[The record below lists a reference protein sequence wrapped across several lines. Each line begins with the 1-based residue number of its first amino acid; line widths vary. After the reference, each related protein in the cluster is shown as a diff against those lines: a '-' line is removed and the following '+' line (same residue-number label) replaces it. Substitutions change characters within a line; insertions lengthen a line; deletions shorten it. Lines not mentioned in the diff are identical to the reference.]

1 MGKRET
7 VTVVH
12 KRNMQLK
19 HSDALKASR
28 KLFMFIDFFDH
39 LDFGQPCEYAVDFN
53 TAISSF

>member
-1 MGKRET
+1 M
-7 VTVVH
+7 TVVH